1 MRLERR
7 WSRLA
12 AALLALAV
20 AFALVPVFAYHLA
33 GARGWDWL
41 FLGLL
46 GALVCL
52 AAAMWLR
59 LRKLRCPCCG
69 ESSAR
74 PRWRPGSREY
84 CPRCGA
90 PFRYDDEPED
100 PEEDG
105 L

>member
-1 MRLERR
+1 M
-7 WSRLA
+7 
-12 AALLALAV
+12 

-52 AAAMWLR
+52 AAAVWLR
-59 LRKLRCPCCG
+59 LRKLRCPC
-69 ESSAR
+69 
-74 PRWRPGSREY
+74 
-84 CPRCGA
+84 CGA

-100 PEEDG
+100 PENPEEDG